1 MLTRLTGAAL
11 LLTGCTALGLGQS
24 RKLRGRVHILRQLL
38 SKLERLTTEVCCLC
52 TPLPEVL
59 MMLCGRAVEPG
70 EIRECS
76 FMNIWRREIARL
88 ELPPPETGVL
98 LDLGQA
104 LSRGDRPE
112 RAFQAAEE
120 RLRSLLREAES
131 EAERKSRLCSSLG
144 ICAGVL
150 LVIVLI

>member
-88 ELPPPETGVL
+88 ELPPPET
-98 LDLGQA
+98 
-104 LSRGDRPE
+104 
-112 RAFQAAEE
+112 AAH
-120 RLRSLLREAES
+120 LPTA
-131 EAERKSRLCSSLG
+131 
-144 ICAGVL
+144 
-150 LVIVLI
+150 